1 MAAEYSGYI
10 ADKLREIIQAEQFD
24 KESFKTR
31 KLRFSQ
37 AFCLLWQNT
46 ESGDVPGRQGSGIL
60 LDCAACAV
68 LLDLYSLGK
77 IDFET
82 ESRYWLGIRRD
93 LLYVKVRKCNE
104 CEFQC
109 LFKL

>member
-10 ADKLREIIQAEQFD
+10 ADKLREIIQAEQFY